1 MSCPTNRVHCC
12 SAQDWAGA
20 DLTRDLS
27 LCFSL
32 ASSEMQCEQRVA
44 RIATGEK
51 LYGHCFVVAMAAVRN
66 RFICRTSINT
76 LKAAIRK
83 SKNVL
88 TNTP

>member
-1 MSCPTNRVHCC
+1 
-12 SAQDWAGA
+12 
-20 DLTRDLS
+20 
-27 LCFSL
+27 
-32 ASSEMQCEQRVA
+32 MQCEQRVA